1 MPFEFNFFK
10 YLQNGNALIFIG
22 SLLLAGA
29 VIALVRT
36 IIGLVEPFWRLRQSS
51 ARRPRLRWG
60 KGLRNLLIALIL
72 TFFSLS
78 LLLAGTTLRTY
89 TTFTRQDL
97 VGTLECLEWNPDEQI
112 IIVRFK
118 AVSQGRTSAPQTYSL
133 CGDHWEINAHIL
145 KWKPRANL
153 IGLHTAYRLNQI
165 KGIYQSTEDES
176 RRPHRACDL
185 TPGKDWIWWALSR
198 YGETLP
204 LVEAVYGNAVSRPAR
219 RGEQFEIFVTTSGL
233 SARRWKK

>member
-97 VGTLECLEWNPDEQI
+97 VGTLECLEWNPDEQ
-112 IIVRFK
+112 
-118 AVSQGRTSAPQTYSL
+118 
-133 CGDHWEINAHIL
+133 
-145 KWKPRANL
+145 
-153 IGLHTAYRLNQI
+153 
-165 KGIYQSTEDES
+165 
-176 RRPHRACDL
+176 
-185 TPGKDWIWWALSR
+185 
-198 YGETLP
+198 
-204 LVEAVYGNAVSRPAR
+204 
-219 RGEQFEIFVTTSGL
+219 
-233 SARRWKK
+233 